1 MQTATLKKIAEL
13 TGVSIRS
20 VNRALNGAAGLS
32 AEKRRLI
39 LETAA
44 RIGYT
49 PNVAARNLRL
59 QRNNF
64 VGIVIPHS
72 AVNAQSGC
80 YTSIMSRKINELQ
93 QRLEHDGFFTLFGV
107 NTGKAEDL
115 RSLLRQWAGLVSSVI
130 FFTWNSHW
138 APKELLGKLPLQC
151 IFVDINADHGHC
163 MLIDRAP
170 GIYDGIRFL
179 LDRGC
184 SRLARCGNIASRDAG
199 FNAALADLSDRRSI
213 VHHHYELPS
222 NFEDGYRIGA
232 ELAEKKFDAVF
243 FDTDRMAFGFLKYCW
258 ENRIRIPEDAAVIG
272 FDDEPWDHYSCPS
285 LSTVAHP
292 IDEMIEAISQLV
304 RKPETEFRCQ
314 HFRTRFI
321 RRESV

>member
-93 QRLEHDGFFTLFGV
+93 QRLEHDSG
-107 NTGKAEDL
+107 
-115 RSLLRQWAGLVSSVI
+115 
-130 FFTWNSHW
+130 
-138 APKELLGKLPLQC
+138 
-151 IFVDINADHGHC
+151 
-163 MLIDRAP
+163 
-170 GIYDGIRFL
+170 
-179 LDRGC
+179 
-184 SRLARCGNIASRDAG
+184 
-199 FNAALADLSDRRSI
+199 
-213 VHHHYELPS
+213 
-222 NFEDGYRIGA
+222 
-232 ELAEKKFDAVF
+232 
-243 FDTDRMAFGFLKYCW
+243 
-258 ENRIRIPEDAAVIG
+258 
-272 FDDEPWDHYSCPS
+272 
-285 LSTVAHP
+285 
-292 IDEMIEAISQLV
+292 
-304 RKPETEFRCQ
+304 
-314 HFRTRFI
+314 
-321 RRESV
+321 

>member
-1 MQTATLKKIAEL
+1 
-13 TGVSIRS
+13 
-20 VNRALNGAAGLS
+20 
-32 AEKRRLI
+32 
-39 LETAA
+39 
-44 RIGYT
+44 
-49 PNVAARNLRL
+49 
-59 QRNNF
+59 
-64 VGIVIPHS
+64 
-72 AVNAQSGC
+72 
-80 YTSIMSRKINELQ
+80 MSRKINELQ

-107 NTGKAEDL
+107 NTGKVEDL

-130 FFTWNSHW
+130 FFTWNSQW
-138 APKELLGKLPLQC
+138 NPKELLNKLPLQC
-151 IFVDINADHGHC
+151 IFVDINADYGHC
-163 MLIDRAP
+163 LLIDRAP

-184 SRLARCGNIASRDAG
+184 SRLARCGNIASRNTG
-199 FNAALADLSDRRSI
+199 FNAALADLSDRRAI
-213 VHHHYELPS
+213 VHHHYEIPS
-222 NFEDGYRIGA
+222 NFEDGYRIGS
-232 ELAEKKFDAVF
+232 ELAANKFDAVF

-258 ENRIRIPEDAAVIG
+258 EKHIRIPEDVAVIG

-304 RKPETEFRCQ
+304 RKPETEARRL